1 MNQSRFLTIF
11 ITANVLFILLH
22 IHKHTQI
29 VRHAYRK
36 QELEHQI
43 DLTANKKEQLLQQLC
58 ALKNRESI
66 YQYAQHELH
75 MRPLQLNQIKKISAS

>member
-29 VRHAYRK
+29 VRHEYRK
-36 QELEHQI
+36 QELEQQI
-43 DLTANKKEQLLQQLC
+43 DVTANKKEQLVQQLC

-66 YQYAQHELH
+66 YQYAQHELN
-75 MRPLQLNQIKKISAS
+75 MRPLHLNQIKKISAS

>member
-29 VRHAYRK
+29 VRHSYKK
-36 QELEHQI
+36 QELEQQI
-43 DLTANKKEQLLQQLC
+43 HFLCEEKERLLQKIC
-58 ALKNRESI
+58 NLKNHEAI
-66 YQYAQHELH
+66 QTYAQKELN
-75 MRPLQLNQIKKISAS
+75 MQQLQLHQIKKIQTS